1 MNTLITEF
9 IQQKTG
15 NEVTSIQLA
24 GNGASGSVYKICCD
38 GNPKKI
44 AVKISEFSDLLQ
56 DEYNMLCFLKKQT
69 NGKFPTPYFFWNND
83 KIAILAM
90 EFIEGISGKDITFTS
105 EEQKEHL
112 AHSIVDNLIEIQK
125 THHDKFGPYQN
136 ATYENWNVYYKEF
149 AYGIYQFCIEQ
160 LEQQKLDKEVMD
172 AVKISYE
179 KFNEIFCDNIT
190 TPTLIHGDYWMPN
203 FIIDE
208 NTMELKSVVDPFN
221 IMWADPE
228 YELFA
233 MTVGMG
239 AELHLYE
246 IYKSKIPTS
255 KFCDVKLE
263 LYALYSEL
271 LWYKRLGNISHEYLR
286 YRASTLMKEMKN
298 YNLI

>member
-1 MNTLITEF
+1 MNTLIAEI

-24 GNGASGSVYKICCD
+24 GKGASGSVYEVCCN
-38 GNPKKI
+38 GTLKKI
-44 AVKISEFSDLLQ
+44 AVKTSEFSDLLQ
-56 DEYNMLCFLKKQT
+56 EEYNMLCFLKKQT
-69 NGKFPTPYFFWNND
+69 NGKFPTPYFFWNNN
-83 KIAILAM
+83 KIAILDM

-136 ATYENWNVYYKEF
+136 ATYESWNVYYKEF
-149 AYGIYQFCIEQ
+149 ADGIYQFCIKQ

-179 KFNEIFCDNIT
+179 KFDEIFCDEIT

-233 MTVGMG
+233 MTVGIG
-239 AELHLYE
+239 TELHLYE
-246 IYKSKIPTS
+246 IYKSKVPTS

-271 LWYKRLGNISHEYLR
+271 LWYKRLGEISHEYLR
-286 YRASTLMKEMKN
+286 YRSSTLMKEMKK
-298 YNLI
+298 YDLI

>member
-1 MNTLITEF
+1 MNTLIAEI

-24 GNGASGSVYKICCD
+24 GKGASGSVYEVCSN
-38 GNPKKI
+38 GTLKKI
-44 AVKISEFSDLLQ
+44 AVKTSEFSDLLQ
-56 DEYNMLCFLKKQT
+56 EEYHMLCFLKKQT
-69 NGKFPTPYFFWNND
+69 NGKFPTPYFFENND

-105 EEQKEHL
+105 EMQKEHL

-136 ATYENWNVYYKEF
+136 ATYESWNVYYKEF
-149 AYGIYQFCIEQ
+149 ADGIYQFCIKQ

-179 KFNEIFCDNIT
+179 KFDEIFCDEIT

-233 MTVGMG
+233 MTVGIG
-239 AELHLYE
+239 TELHLYE
-246 IYKSKIPTS
+246 IYKSKVPTS

-271 LWYKRLGNISHEYLR
+271 LWYKRLGEISHEYLR
-286 YRASTLMKEMKN
+286 YRSSTLMKEMKK
-298 YNLI
+298 YDLI